1 MIYFIGAGPG
11 DPELLTLKGK
21 RILSMCEVVIYAGS
35 LVNRAILCY
44 SRPDAT
50 VYDSSRLHL
59 QEIVTLMEEAHRKG
73 YSVARLHSGD
83 PSLYGALREQI
94 EELQKRNIPFE
105 IIPGVSSFQAAAAR
119 LRRELTVPGV
129 TQTVI
134 LCRFGG
140 RTPVPER
147 ESLQALARH
156 RATMVIFLSI
166 GHFEKVV
173 EELLSSYSPETPI
186 AVLHQVSCKDE
197 EVVMGTL
204 GTIVEQVRGRN
215 FARQTLIVVGEALGE
230 RFTPSYLYSPSFSHR
245 FRKKP

>member
-35 LVNRAILCY
+35 LVNREILSH
-44 SRPDAT
+44 SRPDAM
-50 VYDSSRLHL
+50 VYDSARLHL
-59 QEIVTLMEEAHRKG
+59 GEIVKIMEEAYQQG

-83 PSLYGALREQI
+83 PSLYGALREQV
-94 EELQKRNIPFE
+94 EELKKRNIPFE

-147 ESLQALARH
+147 EKLRMLARH
-156 RATMVIFLSI
+156 RATMIIFLSI
-166 GHFEKVV
+166 EYLETVV
-173 EELLSSYSPETPI
+173 QELSFSYPPETPV
-186 AVLHQVSCKDE
+186 AVLHRVSYEDE
-197 EVVMGTL
+197 EVVVGAL
-204 GTIVEQVRGRN
+204 GDIVEKVKDKS
-215 FARQTLIVVGEALGE
+215 FTRQTLIVVGEVLGE
-230 RFTPSYLYSPSFSHR
+230 RFTASCLYCSSFSHR
-245 FRKKP
+245 FREGS